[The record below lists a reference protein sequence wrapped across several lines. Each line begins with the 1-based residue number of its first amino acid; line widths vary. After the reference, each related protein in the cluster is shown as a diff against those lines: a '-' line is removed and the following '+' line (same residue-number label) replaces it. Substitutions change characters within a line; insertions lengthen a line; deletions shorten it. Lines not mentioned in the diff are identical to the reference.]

1 MLVNKAYKY
10 RIYPTETQKVFFKK
24 QFGCGRFIYNH
35 CLEERKKQYE
45 QTKKSDTFNKQCK
58 VLTLLKK
65 DPKYHWLNEVYCQGL
80 QASIKNLDTAYKNFF
95 KKQNDYPRF
104 KSKNDNQSF
113 KIPQGFKVKDGK
125 IYIPKIKEGIKILL
139 DKRLRSVQKICFI
152 TISMTKT
159 GKYFASLT
167 CEAVHT
173 PLPKAGTSIGIDTGI
188 NHLAV
193 LSNGTEY
200 GNHKFLRSK
209 SKKVKF
215 NSRKLSSK
223 KKGSNNR
230 NKQRIKLARV
240 HEKVTN
246 LRLHHLH
253 QVTTEIIK
261 NHDEIYVEDLAVK
274 NLMKNKKLGF
284 SFNDVA
290 LGTFYQLL
298 EYKAKWNERKFVKI
312 NRFFP
317 SSKNCSSCG
326 FKNENLKLS
335 ERSWVCE
342 SCGTT
347 HNRDL
352 NAAKNILNEG
362 LRSSGCDP
370 QSDVKQKQG
379 EALAL
384 VKSVTLGVSTKEQ
397 NLQKQI
403 TH

>member
-10 RIYPTETQKVFFKK
+10 RIYPTENQKVFFKK
-24 QFGCGRFIYNH
+24 QFGCGRFIYNR
-35 CLEERKKQYE
+35 CLTERKRQYE
-45 QTKKSDTFNKQCK
+45 QTKKSDNYVKQCRS
-58 VLTLLKK
+58 LTALKK
-65 DPKYHWLNEVYCQGL
+65 IPEYHWLNEINSQAL
-80 QASIKNLDTAYKNFF
+80 QASVKNLDIAYQNFF

-113 KIPQGFKVKDGK
+113 KIPQGFKIINGK
-125 IYIPKIKEGIKILL
+125 LYIPKVKEGIKILL
-139 DKRLRSVQKICFI
+139 DRRLKSVQKICFM

-159 GKYFASLT
+159 GKYFVSLT
-167 CEAVHT
+167 CESVHT
-173 PLPKAGTSIGIDTGI
+173 PLPKTGARIGIDTGI

-193 LSNGTEY
+193 LSDGTEY

-209 SKKVKF
+209 LKKIKF
-215 NSRKLSSK
+215 NNRKLSKK

-240 HEKVTN
+240 HEKVKN

-253 QVTTEIIK
+253 QATTEIIK

-274 NLMKNKKLGF
+274 NLMKNRCLSM

-290 LGTFYQLL
+290 LGTFYRFL
-298 EYKAKWNERKFVKI
+298 EYKAKWNERRFVKI

-326 FKNENLKLS
+326 EKNDDLKLS

-342 SCGTT
+342 SCGTV

-352 NAAKNILNEG
+352 NAAKNILSEG
-362 LRSSGCDP
+362 LKSSGCGM
-370 QSDVKQKQG
+370 QSDTKQKHSEASPLG
-379 EALAL
+379 ESMTYEAQPIAF
-384 VKSVTLGVSTKEQ
+384 GVGG
-397 NLQKQI
+397 
-403 TH
+403 

>member
-1 MLVNKAYKY
+1 MLVNKAYKV

-35 CLEERKKQYE
+35 CLTERKKQYE
-45 QTKKSDTFNKQCK
+45 QTKKSDNYVKQCK
-58 VLTLLKK
+58 SLTALKK
-65 DPKYHWLNEVYCQGL
+65 NPEYHWLNEINSQAL
-80 QASIKNLDTAYKNFF
+80 QASVKNLDTAYKNFF
-95 KKQNDYPRF
+95 KKQNDYPKLKLR
-104 KSKNDNQSF
+104 SDNQSF

-125 IYIPKIKEGIKILL
+125 LHIPKVKEGIKILI
-139 DKRLRSVQKICFI
+139 DRRFKSIQKICFI
-152 TISMTKT
+152 TVSKTKT

-167 CEAVHT
+167 CEAMHA
-173 PLPKAGTSIGIDTGI
+173 PLPKTGTTVGIDTGI
-188 NHLAV
+188 NHLAI
-193 LSNGTEY
+193 LSDGSQYE
-200 GNHKFLRSK
+200 NHKFLRNK
-209 SKKVKF
+209 LKKVKF
-215 NSRKLSSK
+215 NGRQLSKK

-240 HEKVTN
+240 HEKVKN

-261 NHDEIYVEDLAVK
+261 NHDVIYVEDLAVK
-274 NLMKNKKLGF
+274 NLMKNKNLSM
-284 SFNDVA
+284 SFKDVA

-312 NRFFP
+312 SRFFP
-317 SSKNCSSCG
+317 SSKNCSSCH

-335 ERSWVCE
+335 ERSWVCQ
-342 SCGTT
+342 SCGCR

-352 NAAKNILNEG
+352 NAAKNILSEG
-362 LRSSGCDP
+362 LKSSGCDP
-370 QSDVKQKQG
+370 QSYVKQKQG
-379 EALAL
+379 EALSL
-384 VKSVTLGVSTKEQ
+384 DKSMTLEVPTKEQ

>member
-10 RIYPTETQKVFFKK
+10 RIYPTETQKVFFTK
-24 QFGCGRFIYNH
+24 QFGCSRFIYNH
-35 CLEERKKQYE
+35 CLTERKKQYE
-45 QTKKSDTFNKQCK
+45 QTKKSDNYVKQCK
-58 VLTLLKK
+58 TLTKLKK
-65 DPKYHWLNEVYCQGL
+65 NPEYSWLNEVCCQSL
-80 QASIKNLDTAYKNFF
+80 QSSIKNLDIAYKNFF

-104 KSKNDNQSF
+104 KSKNDDQSF
-113 KIPQGFKVKDGK
+113 KVPQYFKLKDGK
-125 IYIPKIKEGIKILL
+125 LHIPKVKEGIKILL
-139 DKRLRSVQKICFI
+139 DKRLKSVQKICFI
-152 TISMTKT
+152 TISKTKT

-167 CEAVHT
+167 CEVHHV
-173 PLPKAGTSIGIDTGI
+173 PLPKTGTSIGIDTGI

-193 LSNGTEY
+193 LSDGTEY

-209 SKKVKF
+209 LKKVKF
-215 NSRKLSSK
+215 NNRQLSKK

-240 HEKVTN
+240 HEKVKN

-261 NHDEIYVEDLAVK
+261 NHDEIYVENLAVK
-274 NLMKNKKLGF
+274 NLLKNRYLGM

-290 LGTFYQLL
+290 LGMFYQML
-298 EYKAKWNERKFVKI
+298 EYKAKWNERKLVKI

-326 FKNENLKLS
+326 FKNNDLKLS
-335 ERSWVCE
+335 ERVWVCE

-362 LRSSGCDP
+362 LKSSGCNP

-384 VKSVTLGVSTKEQ
+384 AKSATLGVPMKEQ
-397 NLQKQI
+397 HLCKQMAL
-403 TH
+403 

>member
-1 MLVNKAYKY
+1 MLVNKSYKY

-35 CLEERKKQYE
+35 CLTERKKQYE
-45 QTKKSDTFNKQCK
+45 QTKKSDNYVKQCRS
-58 VLTLLKK
+58 LTLLKK
-65 DPKYHWLNEVYCQGL
+65 NPDFSWLNEVYCQGL
-80 QASIKNLDTAYKNFF
+80 QASIKNLDTAYQNFF
-95 KKQNDYPRF
+95 KKQKDYPRF
-104 KSKNDNQSF
+104 KLKSDNQTF
-113 KIPQGFKVKDGK
+113 KIPQKFKIKDGK
-125 IYIPKIKEGIKILL
+125 LCIPKVKEGIKILL
-139 DKRLRSVQKICFI
+139 DKRLKNIQKICFI

-173 PLPKAGTSIGIDTGI
+173 PLPKTGAVVGIDTGI

-200 GNHKFLRSK
+200 ENHKFLRNK
-209 SKKVKF
+209 LKKVKF
-215 NSRKLSSK
+215 NGRQLSKK

-240 HEKVTN
+240 HEKVKN

-253 QVTTEIIK
+253 KVTTEIIK

-274 NLMKNKKLGF
+274 NMMKNRNLGF

-317 SSKNCSSCG
+317 SSKNCSSCH

-352 NAAKNILNEG
+352 NAAKNILSEG
-362 LRSSGCDP
+362 LRTSGCDP
-370 QSDVKQKQG
+370 QSYVKQKQG
-379 EALAL
+379 EALTL
-384 VKSVTLGVSTKEQ
+384 VKSATLEVPTKEQ
-397 NLQKQI
+397 HLCEQVAL
-403 TH
+403 